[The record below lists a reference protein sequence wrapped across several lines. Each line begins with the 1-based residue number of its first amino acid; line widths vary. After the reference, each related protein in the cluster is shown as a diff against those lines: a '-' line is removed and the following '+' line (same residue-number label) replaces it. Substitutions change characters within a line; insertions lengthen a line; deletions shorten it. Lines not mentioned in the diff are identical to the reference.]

1 MKKSILIFLCL
12 LFGVCFTLNIK
23 QTADAKGHIRYNLS
37 EDGVLSFY
45 GKGELKSIDHLIN
58 YEQKESVKRIV
69 IGQGIT
75 AIKKEGSSHYWNA
88 KKVILPSSLKRIGE
102 NSFCYMESLKTIEI
116 PDSVTIIGK
125 GAFSDCDLLKKLVL
139 PDSVTSIG
147 KGAFSDCDSLKK
159 LVLPASLKSWKKG
172 IAQNCSSLSKVV
184 NRSKVSFHLDDCR
197 GWRIWKVNSKKTRV
211 LPKKKTARA
220 RGKKIPITY
229 DLAGGKR
236 TGKLPKYY
244 EYGTKLTLP
253 PNIKRNGYELLCW
266 YSEER
271 YKTFYP
277 ATYPLYYIDHNSL
290 LYIEE
295 QEEENKRLEEIRLTP
310 CWFKFEIQNSKEG
323 TVQIYLDGSK
333 NPLDIMMY
341 EIRYSEFKDMSSAH
355 SQNLLNV
362 KDNKVM
368 GEITNLERGKTYY
381 FDFRTWEDH
390 QSEIDSWMGKKK
402 IQIN

>member
-1 MKKSILIFLCL
+1 MKRKIAWIIYG
-12 LFGVCFTLNIK
+12 LFVTVCFLTTN

-45 GKGELKSIDHLIN
+45 GRGELKRADYLLSIEKDCI
-58 YEQKESVKRIV
+58 KKIV
-69 IGQGIT
+69 IGEGIT
-75 AIKKEGSSHYWNA
+75 SLGKNSFTYFPNA
-88 KKVILPSSLKRIGE
+88 KKVILPSSLKKIGDNVFSDMSALE
-102 NSFCYMESLKTIEI
+102 TIKV
-116 PDSVTIIGK
+116 PDSVASIGK
-125 GAFSDCDLLKKLVL
+125 GAFSDCDL
-139 PDSVTSIG
+139 
-147 KGAFSDCDSLKK
+147 LKK

-172 IAQNCSSLSKVV
+172 IAQNCPSLSTVV
-184 NRSKVSFHLDDCR
+184 NRSKVSCHLDDCR

-277 ATYPLYYIDHNSL
+277 AMYPLYYIDHNSL
-290 LYIEE
+290 LYMEE

-333 NPLDIMMY
+333 NPLDIFMY
-341 EIRYSEFKDMSSAH
+341 EVRYSEFEDMTSPH
-355 SQNLLNV
+355 SENLLGA

-368 GEITNLERGKTYY
+368 GEITNLDRGKTYY
-381 FDFRTWEDH
+381 FEFRTWEDH
-390 QSEIDSWMGKKK
+390 QSEIDSWMGKRKM
-402 IQIN
+402 QVN

>member
-1 MKKSILIFLCL
+1 MKKSIFIFLCL
-12 LFGVCFTLNIK
+12 LFGVCLTLTTR
-23 QTADAKGHIRYNLS
+23 QTADAKGYIRYNLS

-45 GKGELKSIDHLIN
+45 GKGELKRADYLLSIEKDCIR
-58 YEQKESVKRIV
+58 KIV
-69 IGQGIT
+69 IWEGIT
-75 AIKKEGSSHYWNA
+75 SLGKNSFTYFPNA
-88 KKVILPSSLKRIGE
+88 KKVILPSSLKKIGDNVFSCMSAME
-102 NSFCYMESLKTIEI
+102 TIKVPNSVIS
-116 PDSVTIIGK
+116 IGK

-147 KGAFSDCDSLKK
+147 KSAISNCGSLKK

-172 IAQNCSSLSKVV
+172 IAQDCPSLSAII
-184 NRSKVSFHLDDCR
+184 NRSKVTCHLDNCR
-197 GWRIWKVNSKKTRV
+197 GWRIWKVSSKKTRV

-220 RGKKIPITY
+220 RGKKIPIIY

-277 ATYPLYYIDHNSL
+277 AVYPLYYIDHNSL
-290 LYIEE
+290 LYMEE

-341 EIRYSEFKDMSSAH
+341 EVRYSEFEDMSSAH

-368 GEITNLERGKTYY
+368 GEITNLDRGKTFY
-381 FDFRTWEDH
+381 FEFRTWEDPDW
-390 QSEIDSWMGKKK
+390 EIASWMGKRK
-402 IQIN
+402 IQVN

>member
-1 MKKSILIFLCL
+1 MSALE
-12 LFGVCFTLNIK
+12 TIK
-23 QTADAKGHIRYNLS
+23 VPN
-37 EDGVLSFY
+37 
-45 GKGELKSIDHLIN
+45 
-58 YEQKESVKRIV
+58 SVI
-69 IGQGIT
+69 
-75 AIKKEGSSHYWNA
+75 
-88 KKVILPSSLKRIGE
+88 
-102 NSFCYMESLKTIEI
+102 
-116 PDSVTIIGK
+116 
-125 GAFSDCDLLKKLVL
+125 
-139 PDSVTSIG
+139 SIG
-147 KGAFSDCDSLKK
+147 KSAFSNCGSLKK
-159 LVLPASLKSWKKG
+159 LVLPTSLKSWKKG
-172 IAQNCSSLSKVV
+172 IAQDCPSLSTII
-184 NRSKVSFHLDDCR
+184 NHSKVTCHVDDCR

-229 DLAGGKR
+229 ALAGGKR

-290 LYIEE
+290 LYMEE

-310 CWFKFEIQNSKEG
+310 CWFKFERQNSKER

-381 FDFRTWEDH
+381 FDFRTWEDPDW
-390 QSEIDSWMGKKK
+390 EIDSWMGKRK
-402 IQIN
+402 IQVN

>member
-1 MKKSILIFLCL
+1 MKRKIAWIIYG
-12 LFGVCFTLNIK
+12 LFVTVCFLTTK
-23 QTADAKGHIRYNLS
+23 QAADAKGQIRYNLS

-45 GKGELKSIDHLIN
+45 GRGELKRADYLLSIEKDCI
-58 YEQKESVKRIV
+58 KKIV
-69 IGQGIT
+69 IGEGIT
-75 AIKKEGSSHYWNA
+75 SLGKNSFTYFPNA
-88 KKVILPSSLKRIGE
+88 KKVILPSSLKKIGDNVFSCMSAME
-102 NSFCYMESLKTIEI
+102 TIKVPNSVIS
-116 PDSVTIIGK
+116 IGK

-139 PDSVTSIG
+139 P
-147 KGAFSDCDSLKK
+147 
-159 LVLPASLKSWKKG
+159 ASLKSWKKG
-172 IAQNCSSLSKVV
+172 IAKDCPSLSTVV
-184 NRSKVSFHLDDCR
+184 NRSKESCHLDDCR
-197 GWRIWKVNSKKTRV
+197 GWRIWKVNGKKTRV

-277 ATYPLYYIDHNSL
+277 AAYPLYYIDHNSL
-290 LYIEE
+290 LYMEE

-333 NPLDIMMY
+333 NPLDIFMY
-341 EIRYSEFKDMSSAH
+341 EVRYSEFEDMTSPH
-355 SQNLLNV
+355 SENLLGA

-368 GEITNLERGKTYY
+368 GEITNLDRGKTYY
-381 FDFRTWEDH
+381 FEFRTWEDH
-390 QSEIDSWMGKKK
+390 QSEIDSWMGKRK
-402 IQIN
+402 IQVN

>member
-1 MKKSILIFLCL
+1 MKKGILIFLCL
-12 LFGVCFTLNIK
+12 LFGVCLTLNIK
-23 QTADAKGHIRYNLS
+23 QTANAKGYIRYNLS
-37 EDGVLSFY
+37 EYGVLSFY
-45 GKGELKSIDHLIN
+45 GKGELKRADYLPSIEKDCI
-58 YEQKESVKRIV
+58 KKIV
-69 IGQGIT
+69 IGEGIT
-75 AIKKEGSSHYWNA
+75 SLRKNSFTYFPNA
-88 KKVILPSSLKRIGE
+88 KKVILPSSLKKIGE
-102 NSFCYMESLKTIEI
+102 NVFSNMSVLETIKV
-116 PDSVTIIGK
+116 PDSVISIGK

-147 KGAFSDCDSLKK
+147 KSAFSNCGSLKK
-159 LVLPASLKSWKKG
+159 LVLPTSLKSWKKG
-172 IAQNCSSLSKVV
+172 IAQDCPSLSTII
-184 NRSKVSFHLDDCR
+184 NHSKVTCHLDDCR

-277 ATYPLYYIDHNSL
+277 ATYPLYYVDHNSL
-290 LYIEE
+290 LYMEE

-310 CWFKFEIQNSKEG
+310 CWFKFEIQNSKDG

-381 FDFRTWEDH
+381 FDFRTWEDPDW
-390 QSEIDSWMGKKK
+390 EIDSWMGKRK
-402 IQIN
+402 IQVE

>member
-1 MKKSILIFLCL
+1 MKKSIFTFLCL
-12 LFGVCFTLNIK
+12 LFGVCLTLTIK

-45 GKGELKSIDHLIN
+45 GKGELKRADYLLSIEKDCI
-58 YEQKESVKRIV
+58 KKIV
-69 IGQGIT
+69 IGEGIT
-75 AIKKEGSSHYWNA
+75 SLGKNSFTYFPNA
-88 KKVILPSSLKRIGE
+88 KKVILPSSLKKIGD
-102 NSFCYMESLKTIEI
+102 NVFSYMSSMKTIKVPNLVI
-116 PDSVTIIGK
+116 SIGK

-172 IAQNCSSLSKVV
+172 IAQNCPSLSTVV
-184 NRSKVSFHLDDCR
+184 NRSKVSCHLDDCR

-253 PNIKRNGYELLCW
+253 PNIKRSGYELLCW

-271 YKTFYP
+271 YKTLYP
-277 ATYPLYYIDHNSL
+277 AAYPLYYIDHNSL
-290 LYIEE
+290 LYMEE

-333 NPLDIMMY
+333 NPLDIFMY
-341 EIRYSEFKDMSSAH
+341 EVRYSEFEDMSSAH
-355 SQNLLNV
+355 SQNLLGA

-368 GEITNLERGKTYY
+368 GEITNLDRGKTYY
-381 FDFRTWEDH
+381 FEFRTWEDH
-390 QSEIDSWMGKKK
+390 QSEIDSWMGKRK
-402 IQIN
+402 ILVN

>member
-12 LFGVCFTLNIK
+12 LFGVCLTLNIK
-23 QTADAKGHIRYNLS
+23 QTANAKGYIRYNLS

-45 GKGELKSIDHLIN
+45 GKGELKRADYLLSIEKDCI
-58 YEQKESVKRIV
+58 KKIV
-69 IGQGIT
+69 IGEGIT
-75 AIKKEGSSHYWNA
+75 SLRKNSFTYFPNA
-88 KKVILPSSLKRIGE
+88 KKVILPSSLKKIGE
-102 NSFCYMESLKTIEI
+102 NVFSNMSALETIKV
-116 PDSVTIIGK
+116 PDSVISIGK

-277 ATYPLYYIDHNSL
+277 ATYPLYYVDHNSL
-290 LYIEE
+290 LYMEE

-310 CWFKFEIQNSKEG
+310 CWFKFEIQNSKDG

-341 EIRYSEFKDMSSAH
+341 EIRYSQFKDMSSAH

-381 FDFRTWEDH
+381 FDFRTWEDPDWG
-390 QSEIDSWMGKKK
+390 IDSWMGKRK
-402 IQIN
+402 IQVE

>member
-1 MKKSILIFLCL
+1 MKRKIAWIIYGLFVTICFL
-12 LFGVCFTLNIK
+12 TTN

-45 GKGELKSIDHLIN
+45 GRGELKRADYLLSIEKDCI
-58 YEQKESVKRIV
+58 KKIV
-69 IGQGIT
+69 IGEGIT
-75 AIKKEGSSHYWNA
+75 SLGKNSFTYFPNA
-88 KKVILPSSLKRIGE
+88 KKVILPSSLKKIGDNVFSDMPALE
-102 NSFCYMESLKTIEI
+102 TIKV
-116 PDSVTIIGK
+116 PDSVASIGK
-125 GAFSDCDLLKKLVL
+125 GAFSDCDL
-139 PDSVTSIG
+139 
-147 KGAFSDCDSLKK
+147 LKK

-172 IAQNCSSLSKVV
+172 IAQDCPSLSTII
-184 NRSKVSFHLDDCR
+184 NRSKVSCYLDNCR
-197 GWRIWKVNSKKTRV
+197 GWRIWKVSSKKTRV
-211 LPKKKTARA
+211 LPPKKTARA

-277 ATYPLYYIDHNSL
+277 AAYPLYYIDHNSL
-290 LYIEE
+290 LYMEE

-310 CWFKFEIQNSKEG
+310 CWFKFQIQNSKEG

-333 NPLDIMMY
+333 NPLDIFMY
-341 EIRYSEFKDMSSAH
+341 EVRYSEFEDMSSTH
-355 SQNLLNV
+355 SENLLDA

-368 GEITNLERGKTYY
+368 GEITNLDRGKIYY
-381 FDFRTWEDH
+381 FEFRTWEDH
-390 QSEIDSWMGKKK
+390 QSEIDSWMGKRK
-402 IQIN
+402 IQVN

>member
-1 MKKSILIFLCL
+1 MKRKIAWIIYG
-12 LFGVCFTLNIK
+12 LFVTVCFLTTN

-45 GKGELKSIDHLIN
+45 GRGELKRADYLLSIEKDCI
-58 YEQKESVKRIV
+58 KKIV
-69 IGQGIT
+69 IGEGIT
-75 AIKKEGSSHYWNA
+75 SLGKNSFTYFPNA
-88 KKVILPSSLKRIGE
+88 KKVILPTSLKKIGDNVFSDMPALE
-102 NSFCYMESLKTIEI
+102 TIKV
-116 PDSVTIIGK
+116 PDSVASIGK
-125 GAFSDCDLLKKLVL
+125 GAFSDCDL
-139 PDSVTSIG
+139 
-147 KGAFSDCDSLKK
+147 LKK

-172 IAQNCSSLSKVV
+172 IAQDCPSLSAII
-184 NRSKVSFHLDDCR
+184 NRSKVICHLDNCR

-277 ATYPLYYIDHNSL
+277 AAYPLYYIDHNSL
-290 LYIEE
+290 LYMEE

-310 CWFKFEIQNSKEG
+310 CWFKFQIQNSKEG

-333 NPLDIMMY
+333 NPLDIFMY
-341 EIRYSEFKDMSSAH
+341 EVRYSEFEDMSSPH
-355 SQNLLNV
+355 SENLLGA

-390 QSEIDSWMGKKK
+390 QSEIDSWMGKRK
-402 IQIN
+402 IQVN

>member
-1 MKKSILIFLCL
+1 MSALE
-12 LFGVCFTLNIK
+12 TIK
-23 QTADAKGHIRYNLS
+23 
-37 EDGVLSFY
+37 V
-45 GKGELKSIDHLIN
+45 
-58 YEQKESVKRIV
+58 
-69 IGQGIT
+69 
-75 AIKKEGSSHYWNA
+75 
-88 KKVILPSSLKRIGE
+88 
-102 NSFCYMESLKTIEI
+102 
-116 PDSVTIIGK
+116 PDSIISIGK

-277 ATYPLYYIDHNSL
+277 ATYPLYYVDHNSL
-290 LYIEE
+290 LYMEE

-310 CWFKFEIQNSKEG
+310 CWFKFEIQNSKDG

-341 EIRYSEFKDMSSAH
+341 EIRYSQFKDMSSAH

-381 FDFRTWEDH
+381 FDFRTWEDPDW
-390 QSEIDSWMGKKK
+390 EIDSWMGKRK
-402 IQIN
+402 IQVN

>member
-1 MKKSILIFLCL
+1 MKRKIAWIIYG
-12 LFGVCFTLNIK
+12 LFVTVCFLTTN

-45 GKGELKSIDHLIN
+45 GRGELKRADYLLSIEKDCI
-58 YEQKESVKRIV
+58 KKIV
-69 IGQGIT
+69 IGEGIT
-75 AIKKEGSSHYWNA
+75 SLGKNSFTYFPNA
-88 KKVILPSSLKRIGE
+88 KKVILPSSLKKIGDNVFSDMPALE
-102 NSFCYMESLKTIEI
+102 TIKV
-116 PDSVTIIGK
+116 PDSVASIGK
-125 GAFSDCDLLKKLVL
+125 GAFSDCDL
-139 PDSVTSIG
+139 
-147 KGAFSDCDSLKK
+147 LKK

-172 IAQNCSSLSKVV
+172 IAQDCPSLSAII
-184 NRSKVSFHLDDCR
+184 NRSKVTCHLDNCR

-220 RGKKIPITY
+220 RGKKIPIIY

-277 ATYPLYYIDHNSL
+277 AAYPLYYIDHNSL
-290 LYIEE
+290 LYMEE

-310 CWFKFEIQNSKEG
+310 CWFKFQIQNSKEG

-333 NPLDIMMY
+333 NPLDIFMY
-341 EIRYSEFKDMSSAH
+341 EVRYSEFEDMSSPH
-355 SQNLLNV
+355 SENLLGA

-390 QSEIDSWMGKKK
+390 QSEIDSWMGKRK
-402 IQIN
+402 IQVN

>member
-1 MKKSILIFLCL
+1 MKKSIFIFLCL

-23 QTADAKGHIRYNLS
+23 QTADAKGYIRYNLS

-45 GKGELKSIDHLIN
+45 GKGKLKRADYLLSIEKDYI
-58 YEQKESVKRIV
+58 KKIV
-69 IGQGIT
+69 IGEGIT
-75 AIKKEGSSHYWNA
+75 SLGKNSFTYFPNA
-88 KKVILPSSLKRIGE
+88 KKVILPSSLKKIGE
-102 NSFCYMESLKTIEI
+102 NVFSYMSALETIKV
-116 PDSVTIIGK
+116 PNSVISIGK
-125 GAFSDCDLLKKLVL
+125 GAFSDCDLLKKLDL

-147 KGAFSDCDSLKK
+147 KSAFSNCGSLKK

-172 IAQNCSSLSKVV
+172 IAQDCPSLSTII
-184 NRSKVSFHLDDCR
+184 NHSKVTCHLDDCR

-229 DLAGGKR
+229 ALAGGKR

-290 LYIEE
+290 LYMEE

-333 NPLDIMMY
+333 NPLDIFMY
-341 EIRYSEFKDMSSAH
+341 EVRYSEFEDMSSPH
-355 SQNLLNV
+355 SENLLGV

-368 GEITNLERGKTYY
+368 GEITNLDMGKTYY
-381 FDFRTWEDH
+381 FEFRTWEDH

-402 IQIN
+402 IQVS

>member
-1 MKKSILIFLCL
+1 MMKRKIVWIIYS
-12 LFGVCFTLNIK
+12 LFATVCFFTIR
-23 QTADAKGHIRYNLS
+23 QTADAKGYIRYNLS

-45 GKGELKSIDHLIN
+45 GKGELKRADYLLSIEKDCI
-58 YEQKESVKRIV
+58 KKIV
-69 IGQGIT
+69 IGEGIT
-75 AIKKEGSSHYWNA
+75 SLGKNSFTYFPNA
-88 KKVILPSSLKRIGE
+88 KKVILPSSLKKIGDNVFSCMSAME
-102 NSFCYMESLKTIEI
+102 TIKVPNSVIS
-116 PDSVTIIGK
+116 IGK
-125 GAFSDCDLLKKLVL
+125 GAFSDCDL
-139 PDSVTSIG
+139 
-147 KGAFSDCDSLKK
+147 LKK

-172 IAQNCSSLSKVV
+172 IAQDCPSLSAII
-184 NRSKVSFHLDDCR
+184 NRSKVTCHLDNCR
-197 GWRIWKVNSKKTRV
+197 GWRIWKVSSKKTRV

-220 RGKKIPITY
+220 RGKKIPIIY

-277 ATYPLYYIDHNSL
+277 AVYPLYYIDHNSL
-290 LYIEE
+290 LYMEE

-341 EIRYSEFKDMSSAH
+341 EVRYSEFEDMSSAH

-368 GEITNLERGKTYY
+368 GEITNLDRGKTFY
-381 FDFRTWEDH
+381 FEFRTWEDPDW
-390 QSEIDSWMGKKK
+390 EIASWMGKRK
-402 IQIN
+402 IQVN

>member
-1 MKKSILIFLCL
+1 MKRKIAWIIYG
-12 LFGVCFTLNIK
+12 LFVTVCFLTTN

-45 GKGELKSIDHLIN
+45 GRGELKRADYSLSIEKDCI
-58 YEQKESVKRIV
+58 KKIV
-69 IGQGIT
+69 IGEGIT
-75 AIKKEGSSHYWNA
+75 SLGKNSFTYFPNA
-88 KKVILPSSLKRIGE
+88 KKVILPSSLKKIGE
-102 NSFCYMESLKTIEI
+102 NVFSYMSALETIKV
-116 PDSVTIIGK
+116 PNSVISIGK

-139 PDSVTSIG
+139 PV
-147 KGAFSDCDSLKK
+147 
-159 LVLPASLKSWKKG
+159 SLKSWKKG
-172 IAQNCSSLSKVV
+172 IAQDCPSLSVII
-184 NRSKVSFHLDDCR
+184 NRSKVTCHLDNCR

-220 RGKKIPITY
+220 RGKKIPIIY

-277 ATYPLYYIDHNSL
+277 AAYPLYYIDHNSL
-290 LYIEE
+290 LYMEE

-333 NPLDIMMY
+333 NPLDIFMY
-341 EIRYSEFKDMSSAH
+341 EVRYSEFEDMSSPH
-355 SQNLLNV
+355 SENLLGA

-368 GEITNLERGKTYY
+368 GEITNLDRGKTFY
-381 FDFRTWEDH
+381 FEFRTWEDH
-390 QSEIDSWMGKKK
+390 QSEIDSWMGKRK
-402 IQIN
+402 IQVN

>member
-58 YEQKESVKRIV
+58 YEQKESVKMIV

-75 AIKKEGSSHYWNA
+75 AIKKEGISHYWNA

-125 GAFSDCDLLKKLVL
+125 GAFSDCD
-139 PDSVTSIG
+139 
-147 KGAFSDCDSLKK
+147 SLKK

-172 IAQNCSSLSKVV
+172 IAQDCPSLSTIK
-184 NRSKVSFHLDDCR
+184 NRSKVTCHLDNCE
-197 GWRIWKVNSKKTRV
+197 GWRIWKVNGKKTRV

-244 EYGTKLTLP
+244 EYGTKLKLP
-253 PNIKRNGYELLCW
+253 DTVKRNGYEFFGWYGEDNRLL
-266 YSEER
+266 
-271 YKTFYP
+271 T
-277 ATYPLYYIDHNSL
+277 TLYYIDQDTFEYTNGEDDRIKL
-290 LYIEE
+290 KKI
-295 QEEENKRLEEIRLTP
+295 KLTP
-310 CWFKFEIQNSKEG
+310 CWFKFELLNNKEG
-323 TVQIYLDGSK
+323 TVQITLDGSK
-333 NPLDIMMY
+333 NRIPIVMY
-341 EIRYSEFKDMSSAH
+341 EVQYSEFEDMSSAY
-355 SQNLLNV
+355 SESLLDV
-362 KDNKVM
+362 RNKKTVM
-368 GEITNLERGKTYY
+368 EITNMQRGKVYY
-381 FDFRTWEDH
+381 FEFKTRE
-390 QSEIDSWMGKKK
+390 EREFERDSWMGKKK
-402 IQIN
+402 IQVN

>member
-1 MKKSILIFLCL
+1 MKRKIVWIIYCL
-12 LFGVCFTLNIK
+12 FVTVCFLTIN
-23 QTADAKGHIRYNLS
+23 QTVDAKGHIRYNLS

-45 GKGELKSIDHLIN
+45 GKGELKRADYSLSIEKDCI
-58 YEQKESVKRIV
+58 KKIV
-69 IGQGIT
+69 IGEGIT
-75 AIKKEGSSHYWNA
+75 SLGKNSFTYFPNA
-88 KKVILPSSLKRIGE
+88 KKVILPSSLKKIGDNVFSYMSAME
-102 NSFCYMESLKTIEI
+102 TIKVPNSVI
-116 PDSVTIIGK
+116 
-125 GAFSDCDLLKKLVL
+125 
-139 PDSVTSIG
+139 SIG
-147 KGAFSDCDSLKK
+147 KGALSDCGSLKK

-172 IAQNCSSLSKVV
+172 IAQNCPSLSTVV
-184 NRSKVSFHLDDCR
+184 NRSKVSCHLDDCR

-236 TGKLPKYY
+236 TGKLPQYY

-290 LYIEE
+290 LYMEE

-310 CWFKFEIQNSKEG
+310 CWFKFEIRNSKEG

-333 NPLDIMMY
+333 NPLDIFMY
-341 EIRYSEFKDMSSAH
+341 EVRYSEFEDMSSPH
-355 SQNLLNV
+355 SENLLGA

-368 GEITNLERGKTYY
+368 GEITNLDWGKIYY
-381 FDFRTWEDH
+381 FEFRTWEDH
-390 QSEIDSWMGKKK
+390 QSEIDSWMGKRK
-402 IQIN
+402 IQVN

>member
-1 MKKSILIFLCL
+1 MKKSIFIFLCL
-12 LFGVCFTLNIK
+12 LFGVCLTLTTR
-23 QTADAKGHIRYNLS
+23 QTADAKGYIRYNLS

-45 GKGELKSIDHLIN
+45 GKGELKRADYLLSIEKDCIR
-58 YEQKESVKRIV
+58 KIV
-69 IGQGIT
+69 IGEGIT
-75 AIKKEGSSHYWNA
+75 SLGKNSFTYFPNA
-88 KKVILPSSLKRIGE
+88 KKVILPSSLKKIGDNVFSCMSAME
-102 NSFCYMESLKTIEI
+102 TIKVPNSVIS
-116 PDSVTIIGK
+116 IGK
-125 GAFSDCDLLKKLVL
+125 GAFSDCDL
-139 PDSVTSIG
+139 
-147 KGAFSDCDSLKK
+147 LKK

-172 IAQNCSSLSKVV
+172 IAQDCPSLSAII
-184 NRSKVSFHLDDCR
+184 NRSKVTCHLDNCR
-197 GWRIWKVNSKKTRV
+197 GWRIWKVSSKKTRV

-220 RGKKIPITY
+220 RGKKIPIIY

-277 ATYPLYYIDHNSL
+277 AVYPLYYIDHNSL
-290 LYIEE
+290 LYMEE

-341 EIRYSEFKDMSSAH
+341 EVRYSEFEDMSSAH

-368 GEITNLERGKTYY
+368 GEITNLDRGKTFY
-381 FDFRTWEDH
+381 FEFRTWEDPDW
-390 QSEIDSWMGKKK
+390 EIASWMGKRK
-402 IQIN
+402 IQVN

>member
-1 MKKSILIFLCL
+1 MKRKIAWIIYG
-12 LFGVCFTLNIK
+12 LFVTVCFLTTN

-45 GKGELKSIDHLIN
+45 GRGELKRADYLLSIEKDCI
-58 YEQKESVKRIV
+58 KKIV
-69 IGQGIT
+69 IGEGIT
-75 AIKKEGSSHYWNA
+75 SLGKNSFTYFPNA
-88 KKVILPSSLKRIGE
+88 KKVILPTSLKKIGDNVFSDMPALE
-102 NSFCYMESLKTIEI
+102 TIKV
-116 PDSVTIIGK
+116 PDSVASIGK
-125 GAFSDCDLLKKLVL
+125 GAFSDCDL
-139 PDSVTSIG
+139 
-147 KGAFSDCDSLKK
+147 LKK

-172 IAQNCSSLSKVV
+172 IAQDCPSLSAII
-184 NRSKVSFHLDDCR
+184 NRSKVICHLDNCR

-220 RGKKIPITY
+220 RGKKIPIIY

-277 ATYPLYYIDHNSL
+277 AAYPLYYIDHNSL
-290 LYIEE
+290 LYMEE

-323 TVQIYLDGSK
+323 TVQIYLDDSK
-333 NPLDIMMY
+333 NPLDIFMY
-341 EIRYSEFKDMSSAH
+341 EVRYSEFEDMSSPH
-355 SQNLLNV
+355 SENLLGA

-368 GEITNLERGKTYY
+368 GEITNLEIGKTYY

-390 QSEIDSWMGKKK
+390 QSEIDSWMGKRK
-402 IQIN
+402 IQVN